1 MQITPLSQTNF
12 NGCIPVRSFMFNPE
26 TRRISPV
33 IERKQIRQC
42 QNIIVS
48 NLNGTKRG
56 ETAEDFVDFYKKTD
70 RDYFSCPYVKSF
82 YERKS
87 PNIYLITGNDSLR
100 ADCMAKPLGVAKAD
114 SIERYGN
121 TGSARVKEESK
132 TFYKNMENLVH
143 KGSKRVRTSDGRNLN
158 LNVYFEP
165 KYKKT
170 GEIKGFKYIGA
181 NFSDDFN
188 NIVVKT
194 NNGSKYNN

>member
-1 MQITPLSQTNF
+1 MQINSLSQTNF
-12 NGCIPVRSFMFNPE
+12 KGCIPVRSYMFNPK

-33 IERKQIRQC
+33 MERKQVRQC

-48 NLNGTKRG
+48 NLNGTKKG

-82 YERKS
+82 YVRKS
-87 PNIYLITGNDSLR
+87 PDIYLITGRDSVL
-100 ADCMAKPLGVAKAD
+100 ADNMAKPLGIAKAD

-121 TGSARVKEESK
+121 TSSLKVKEESK
-132 TFYKNMENLVH
+132 ALYRNMEQLVYDN
-143 KGSKRVRTSDGRNLN
+143 SKRIKTADGRNLN

-170 GEIKGFKYIGA
+170 GEIKAFKYIGA
-181 NFSDDFN
+181 NFSDDYN

-194 NNGSKYNN
+194 NNGSKYSD